1 MRKTKQWATAIA
13 AAAFMVVGLAGWV
26 NSSNPALEAKASTPI
41 ATTRFD
47 AFEMMCTAKNLP
59 DQEFEDF
66 SLVFFRRELM
76 ESHHSYPE
84 GDECLD
90 ACEQACRTKRSD
102 TRRAYGDLT

>member
-1 MRKTKQWATAIA
+1 LKGEVTCVS
-13 AAAFMVVGLAGWV
+13 AAAFMVVVLAGWV

-66 SLVFFRRELM
+66 SLVFFVANSWRVITHTLKVM
-76 ESHHSYPE
+76 SAWMPAS
-84 GDECLD
+84 
-90 ACEQACRTKRSD
+90 
-102 TRRAYGDLT
+102 RRAERIGTKLGERMVI